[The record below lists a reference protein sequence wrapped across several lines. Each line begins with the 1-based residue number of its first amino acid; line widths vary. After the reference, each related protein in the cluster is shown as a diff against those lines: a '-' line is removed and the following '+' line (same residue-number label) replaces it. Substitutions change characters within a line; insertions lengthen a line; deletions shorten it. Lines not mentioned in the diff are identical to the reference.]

1 MESTSCN
8 DCTVPLDNNQAERDL
23 RMVKVKQKVSG
34 GLRSE
39 GGAEAY
45 WCIRSYISTA
55 RKQGQN
61 LLECLEPFFRGDP
74 WIPAT
79 QS

>member
-1 MESTSCN
+1 
-8 DCTVPLDNNQAERDL
+8 
-23 RMVKVKQKVSG
+23 MVKVKQKVSG
-34 GLRSE
+34 GFRSE

-55 RKQGQN
+55 RKQGYN
-61 LLECLEPFFRGDP
+61 ILDCLERTFRGDP

>member
-1 MESTSCN
+1 M
-8 DCTVPLDNNQAERDL
+8 PLDNNQAERDL

-39 GGAEAY
+39 GRAEAY
-45 WCIRSYISTA
+45 CRIRSYISTA
-55 RKQGQN
+55 KKQGHN
-61 LLECLEPFFRGDP
+61 LLECLERVFRGDP

-79 QS
+79 QR